1 MGFLDNTTI
10 TVDAILTRKGREKLA
25 SFGSFDI
32 VYYAFADD
40 EIDYNLYDVTHPQG
54 STYYGA
60 VLENMP
66 LLESFVD
73 ETQVMRYKLFTNE
86 NKDLNTLAYVTANAG
101 TAPQAGNGETITLVD
116 INTANYDTDDT
127 YKFTLLNTNVFSMRD
142 SDGNPGTLTRRGGS
156 QVVRNAAS
164 VVLTPKDLT
173 GLTNPIT
180 KTVVF
185 IESEGTGASTSVTIT
200 NTHT

>member
-86 NKDLNTLAYVTANAG
+86 NKDLNTLSYVTVG
-101 TAPQAGNGETITLVD
+101 GRTTAGNNETITLVD
-116 INTANYDTDDT
+116 INTENFGNDDT
-127 YKFTLLNTNVFSMRD
+127 YKFTLLNTNVFSMID
-142 SDGNPGTLTRRGGS
+142 SDGNRGTLTRRGGS
-156 QVVRNAAS
+156 QVVRNTSS

-185 IESEGTGASTSVTIT
+185 IESEGTGASTSITIT

>member
-1 MGFLDNTTI
+1 
-10 TVDAILTRKGREKLA
+10 
-25 SFGSFDI
+25 
-32 VYYAFADD
+32 
-40 EIDYNLYDVTHPQG
+40 
-54 STYYGA
+54 
-60 VLENMP
+60 MP

-86 NKDLNTLAYVTANAG
+86 NKDLNTLAYVTAG
-101 TAPQAGNGETITLVD
+101 GSTTAGNGETITLAD
-116 INTANYDTDDT
+116 ITTHNFDTNDT
-127 YKFTLLNTNVFSMRD
+127 YKFTLLNTNVFSMTD
-142 SDGNPGTLTRRGGS
+142 KDGNRGTLTRRGGS
-156 QVVRNAAS
+156 QVVRNAES

-185 IESEGTGASTSVTIT
+185 IESEGTGASTSITIT

>member
-86 NKDLNTLAYVTANAG
+86 NKDLNTLAYVTAG
-101 TAPQAGNGETITLVD
+101 GSTTAGNGETITLAD
-116 INTANYDTDDT
+116 ITTHNFDTNDT
-127 YKFTLLNTNVFSMRD
+127 YKFTLLNTNVFSMTD
-142 SDGNPGTLTRRGGS
+142 KDGNRGTLTRRGGS
-156 QVVRNAAS
+156 QVVRNAEE
-164 VVLTPKDLT
+164 VTLTPKDLT

-185 IESEGTGASTSVTIT
+185 IESEGTGASTSITIT

>member
-86 NKDLNTLAYVTANAG
+86 NKDLNTLAYVTVGGND
-101 TAPQAGNGETITLVD
+101 TAGNGETITLVD
-116 INTANYDTDDT
+116 ITTNNFDTNDT
-127 YKFTLLNTNVFSMRD
+127 YKFTLLNTNVFSMAD
-142 SDGNPGTLTRRGGS
+142 SDGNRGTLTRRGGS
-156 QVVRNAAS
+156 QVVRNATS

-185 IESEGTGASTSVTIT
+185 IESEGTGASTSITIT

>member
-86 NKDLNTLAYVTANAG
+86 NKDLNTLAYVTAG
-101 TAPQAGNGETITLVD
+101 GSTTAGNGETITLAD
-116 INTANYDTDDT
+116 ITTHNFDTNDT
-127 YKFTLLNTNVFSMRD
+127 YKFTLLNTNVFSMAD
-142 SDGNPGTLTRRGGS
+142 SDGNRGTLTRRGGS
-156 QVVRNAAS
+156 QVVRNAEE
-164 VVLTPKDLT
+164 VTLTPKDLT

-185 IESEGTGASTSVTIT
+185 IESEGTGASTSITIT

>member
-86 NKDLNTLAYVTANAG
+86 NKDLNTLSYVTVSAG
-101 TAPQAGNGETITLVD
+101 TTAGNNETITLVD
-116 INTANYDTDDT
+116 INTENFGNDDT
-127 YKFTLLNTNVFSMRD
+127 YKFTLLNTNVFSMTD
-142 SDGNPGTLTRRGGS
+142 SDGNRGTLTRRGGS
-156 QVVRNAAS
+156 QVVRNTSS

-185 IESEGTGASTSVTIT
+185 IESEGTGASTSITIT

>member
-86 NKDLNTLAYVTANAG
+86 NKDLNTLSYVTVGGNTTAG
-101 TAPQAGNGETITLVD
+101 LNETITLTD
-116 INTANYDTDDT
+116 IVTQNFGNDDT

-156 QVVRNAAS
+156 QVVRNTKS

-185 IESEGTGASTSVTIT
+185 IESEGTGASTSITIT

>member
-86 NKDLNTLAYVTANAG
+86 NKDLNTLSYVTVGGNTTAG
-101 TAPQAGNGETITLVD
+101 LNETITLTD
-116 INTANYDTDDT
+116 IVTQNFGNDDT
-127 YKFTLLNTNVFSMRD
+127 YKFTLLNTNVFSMAD
-142 SDGNPGTLTRRGGS
+142 SGGNFGTLTRRGGS
-156 QVVRNAAS
+156 QVVRNTKS

-185 IESEGTGASTSVTIT
+185 IESEGTGASTSITIT

>member
-86 NKDLNTLAYVTANAG
+86 NKDLNTLSYVTVGGNTTAG
-101 TAPQAGNGETITLVD
+101 LNETITLTD
-116 INTANYDTDDT
+116 IVTHNFGNDDT
-127 YKFTLLNTNVFSMRD
+127 YKFTLLHTNVFSMAD
-142 SDGNPGTLTRRGGS
+142 SDGNFGTLTRRGGS
-156 QVVRNAAS
+156 QVVRNTKS

-185 IESEGTGASTSVTIT
+185 IESEGTGASTSITIT

>member
-86 NKDLNTLAYVTANAG
+86 NKDLNTLSYVTVGGN
-101 TAPQAGNGETITLVD
+101 TTAGNNETITLVD
-116 INTANYDTDDT
+116 ITTANFSNDDT
-127 YKFTLLNTNVFSMRD
+127 YKFTLLNTNVFSMTD
-142 SDGNPGTLTRRGGS
+142 SSGNRGTLTRRGGS
-156 QVVRNAAS
+156 QVVRNTSS

-185 IESEGTGASTSVTIT
+185 IESEGTGASTSITIT

>member
-86 NKDLNTLAYVTANAG
+86 NKDLNTLSYVTVG
-101 TAPQAGNGETITLVD
+101 GRTTAGNNETITLVD
-116 INTANYDTDDT
+116 INTENFGNDDT
-127 YKFTLLNTNVFSMRD
+127 YKFTLLNTNVFSMTD
-142 SDGNPGTLTRRGGS
+142 SDGNRGTLTRRGGS
-156 QVVRNAAS
+156 QVVRNTSS

-185 IESEGTGASTSVTIT
+185 IESEGTGASTSITIT

>member
-86 NKDLNTLAYVTANAG
+86 NKDLNTLSYVTVSAG
-101 TAPQAGNGETITLVD
+101 TTAGNNETITLVD
-116 INTANYDTDDT
+116 INTANFSNDDT
-127 YKFTLLNTNVFSMRD
+127 YKFTLLNTNVFSMTD
-142 SDGNPGTLTRRGGS
+142 SDGNRGTLTRRGGS
-156 QVVRNAAS
+156 QVVRNTSS

-185 IESEGTGASTSVTIT
+185 IESEGTGASTSITIT

>member
-86 NKDLNTLAYVTANAG
+86 NKDLNTLSYVTVGGN
-101 TAPQAGNGETITLVD
+101 TTAGNNETITLVD
-116 INTANYDTDDT
+116 IATANFSNDDT
-127 YKFTLLNTNVFSMRD
+127 YKFTLLNTNVFSMTD
-142 SDGNPGTLTRRGGS
+142 SSGNRGTLTRRGGS
-156 QVVRNAAS
+156 QVVRNTSS

-185 IESEGTGASTSVTIT
+185 IESEGTGASTSITIT

>member
-86 NKDLNTLAYVTANAG
+86 NKDLNTLSYVTVGGN
-101 TAPQAGNGETITLVD
+101 TTAGNNETITLVD
-116 INTANYDTDDT
+116 IATANFRNDDT
-127 YKFTLLNTNVFSMRD
+127 YKFTLLNTNVFSMTD
-142 SDGNPGTLTRRGGS
+142 SSGNRGTLTRRGGS
-156 QVVRNAAS
+156 QVVRNTSS

-185 IESEGTGASTSVTIT
+185 IESEGTGASTSITIT

>member
-86 NKDLNTLAYVTANAG
+86 NKDLNTLSYVTVGGN
-101 TAPQAGNGETITLVD
+101 TTAGNNETITLTD
-116 INTANYDTDDT
+116 INTANFGNDDT
-127 YKFTLLNTNVFSMRD
+127 YKFTLLNTNVFSMTD
-142 SDGNPGTLTRRGGS
+142 SSGNRGTLTRRGGS
-156 QVVRNAAS
+156 QVVRNTKS

-185 IESEGTGASTSVTIT
+185 IESEGTGASTSITIT

>member
-86 NKDLNTLAYVTANAG
+86 NKDLNTLSYVTVGGNTTAG
-101 TAPQAGNGETITLVD
+101 LNETITLTD
-116 INTANYDTDDT
+116 IVTQNFGNDDT
-127 YKFTLLNTNVFSMRD
+127 YKFTLLNTNVFSMAD
-142 SDGNPGTLTRRGGS
+142 SDGNFGTLTRRGGS
-156 QVVRNAAS
+156 QVVRNTKS

-185 IESEGTGASTSVTIT
+185 IESEGTGASTSITIT

>member
-86 NKDLNTLAYVTANAG
+86 NKDLNTLAYVTAG
-101 TAPQAGNGETITLVD
+101 GSTTAGNGETITLVD

-127 YKFTLLNTNVFSMRD
+127 YKFTLLNTNVFSMTD
-142 SDGNPGTLTRRGGS
+142 KDGNRGTLTRRGGS
-156 QVVRNAAS
+156 QVVRNAEE
-164 VVLTPKDLT
+164 VTLTPKDLT

-185 IESEGTGASTSVTIT
+185 IESEGTGASTSITIT

>member
-86 NKDLNTLAYVTANAG
+86 NKDLNTLSYVTVGGN
-101 TAPQAGNGETITLVD
+101 TTAGNNETITLTD
-116 INTANYDTDDT
+116 IVTQNFGNDDT
-127 YKFTLLNTNVFSMRD
+127 YKFTLLNTNVFSMAD
-142 SDGNPGTLTRRGGS
+142 SDGNFGTLTRRGGS
-156 QVVRNAAS
+156 QVVRNTKS

-185 IESEGTGASTSVTIT
+185 IESEGTGASTSITIT

>member
-66 LLESFVD
+66 LLESCVD
-73 ETQVMRYKLFTNE
+73 ETQCMRYKLFTNE
-86 NKDLNTLAYVTANAG
+86 NKDLNTLAYVTAG
-101 TAPQAGNGETITLVD
+101 GSTTAGNGETITLVD
-116 INTANYDTDDT
+116 ITTNNFDTNDT
-127 YKFTLLNTNVFSMRD
+127 YKFTLLNTNVFSMAD
-142 SDGNPGTLTRRGGS
+142 SDGNRGTLTRRGGS
-156 QVVRNAAS
+156 QVVRNATS

-185 IESEGTGASTSVTIT
+185 IESEGTGASTSITIT

>member
-86 NKDLNTLAYVTANAG
+86 NKDLNTLSYVTVGGNTTAG
-101 TAPQAGNGETITLVD
+101 LNETITLTD
-116 INTANYDTDDT
+116 IVTQNFGNDDT

-156 QVVRNAAS
+156 QVVRNATS

-185 IESEGTGASTSVTIT
+185 IESEGTGASTSITIT

>member
-86 NKDLNTLAYVTANAG
+86 NKDLNTLSYVTVGGNTTAG
-101 TAPQAGNGETITLVD
+101 LNETITLVD
-116 INTANYDTDDT
+116 INTANYDNDDT

-156 QVVRNAAS
+156 QVVRNTKS

-185 IESEGTGASTSVTIT
+185 IESEGTGASTSITIT